1 MVQSNEAAAGA
12 AGPSGLD
19 AWRLAAGAAGNPV
32 AEVQALAGDVSP
44 RRYFRIVFPAG
55 AAGAAGGTAILATYP
70 AELRETCARFL
81 RTTASLAAAG
91 IRVPRVLGS
100 DCQAGWM
107 LVEDLGP
114 LTLGDWGQGRPWSEI
129 NPFFEHAREL
139 AARISHLPADG
150 LAELNPRLGREL
162 LARELAQ
169 TWELFLEPQGLVRDA
184 ALASGLRTALDTL
197 CATLGDEPPVP
208 CHRDFMARN
217 LMPLPATSAVPETS
231 TVRGGLAV
239 LDHQDLRLGP
249 PWYDLASLL
258 NDTLF
263 PPPEAEEALLSA
275 ALPAPER
282 VRYHRAAAQRTLKAV
297 GTYAKFARQGANRHL
312 PLVEPTLARF
322 VKHCAMIPEAANLA
336 AHLAE
341 KWGSARLSWP

>member
-1 MVQSNEAAAGA
+1 MVESNEAAAGA
-12 AGPSGLD
+12 WQVSGLE
-19 AWRLAAGAAGNPV
+19 AWRLAAGDDV
-32 AEVQALAGDVSP
+32 AEVRPLAGDVSP
-44 RRYFRIVFPAG
+44 RRYFRIIFSAG
-55 AAGAAGGTAILATYP
+55 AASGTAILATYP

-100 DCQAGWM
+100 DCAAGWM

-129 NPFFEHAREL
+129 DPFFAQAREL
-139 AARISHLPADG
+139 AARISRLPADG

-169 TWELFLEPQGLVRDA
+169 TWELFLEPQGLVRDP
-184 ALASGLRTALDTL
+184 ALAARLRSTLEAL

-217 LMPLPATSAVPETS
+217 LMPLPATQAASEA
-231 TVRGGLAV
+231 GALAV

-263 PPPEAEEALLSA
+263 PPPEAEEALLAA
-275 ALPAPER
+275 ALPAASER

-322 VKHCAMIPEAANLA
+322 VKHCSQIPEGAALA
-336 AHLAE
+336 ADLAE
-341 KWGSARLSWP
+341 TWGSVRLNWP

>member
-12 AGPSGLD
+12 LGVSGLE
-19 AWRLAAGAAGNPV
+19 AWRLAAGIPADRA
-32 AEVQALAGDVSP
+32 AEVQPLTGDVSP
-44 RRYFRIVFPAG
+44 RRYFRVVF
-55 AAGAAGGTAILATYP
+55 AAGGTAILATYP

-81 RTTASLAAAG
+81 RTTESLAAAG

-100 DCQAGWM
+100 DCAAGWM
-107 LVEDLGP
+107 LVEDLGL

-139 AARISHLPADG
+139 AARISRLPVDG
-150 LAELNPRLGREL
+150 LSELNPRLGREL

-169 TWELFLEPQGLVRDA
+169 TWELFLEPQGLVRDP
-184 ALASGLRTALDTL
+184 ALAAGLRTTLDAL

-217 LMPLPATSAVPETS
+217 LMPLPANPEAPETS
-231 TVRGGLAV
+231 GRLAV

-263 PPPEAEEALLSA
+263 PPPEAEEALLAA
-275 ALPAPER
+275 ALPAAER

-322 VKHCAMIPEAANLA
+322 VKHCSRIPEGAALA

-341 KWGSARLSWP
+341 KWGSARLTWP